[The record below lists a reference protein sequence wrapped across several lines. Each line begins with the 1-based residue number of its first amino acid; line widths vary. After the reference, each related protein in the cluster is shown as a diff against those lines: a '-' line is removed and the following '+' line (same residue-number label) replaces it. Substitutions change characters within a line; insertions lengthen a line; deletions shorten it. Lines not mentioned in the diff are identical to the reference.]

1 MCRCLINQHR
11 RHDSVIDPTDHDAYR
26 LDEARAVHRS
36 LTEYQPTP
44 TYSLPTLA
52 ERSDVGRILVKDESY
67 RFGLNAF
74 KALGASYAVYRL
86 LTSREHP
93 VGESWPPPHRFYSG
107 LDVALPH
114 SFTLCTAT
122 DGNHGR
128 GVAWVARKLNQRAV
142 IYMPGNTVSA
152 RIAAIQDEG
161 ADVHVIGGS
170 YDDAVRRCAE
180 QAEEHGWTIISD
192 TSWPGYDLIPR
203 WIQAGYLTMFAEI
216 DEQTDAGIDAVLV
229 PGGVGALAAAAAWY
243 YRVIKQDGAV
253 KLVSVEPLAADCLY
267 RSAAGDDGH
276 PVAVHGEPDTIMAGL
291 NCGTPSQ
298 VAWPLI
304 RDAFDAF
311 VAIPDRYA
319 VEAMRAAYYPADSDP
334 RIISGE
340 SGAASMGAW
349 LALGREEALA
359 ECRSGLDLDRDAT
372 ILLLN
377 TEGDTDPEGFRRAVA
392 F

>member
-1 MCRCLINQHR
+1 M
-11 RHDSVIDPTDHDAYR
+11 
-26 LDEARAVHRS
+26 HRS
-36 LTEYQPTP
+36 LSEYNPAPTF
-44 TYSLPTLA
+44 SLRGLA
-52 ERSDVGRILVKDESY
+52 KRLDLGGIVVKDESH
-67 RFGLNAF
+67 RFGLKAF

-86 LTSREHP
+86 LTSRAHRGGAP
-93 VGESWPPPHRFYSG
+93 WPPPDRFYSES
-107 LDVALPH
+107 DVISRG

-128 GVAWVARKLNQRAV
+128 GVAWVARKLGQRAV
-142 IYMPGNTVSA
+142 IYMPGNTAPA

-170 YDDAVRRCAE
+170 YDDAVRQCAE
-180 QAEEHGWTIISD
+180 QAEEHGWTIVSD

-216 DEQTDAGIDAVLV
+216 DEQTDACIDAVLV

-243 YRVIKQDGAV
+243 YRVIKQDDTV
-253 KLVSVEPLAADCLY
+253 TLISVEPLAADCLY
-267 RSAAGDDGH
+267 RSAARDDGH
-276 PVAVHGEPDTIMAGL
+276 PVAVFGEPDTVMAGL

-304 RDAFDAF
+304 RKYFDAF
-311 VAIPDRYA
+311 VAIPDHYA
-319 VEAMRAAYYPADSDP
+319 IEAMRTAYYPAASDP
-334 RIISGE
+334 RIVSGE
-340 SGAASMGAW
+340 SGAASMAAL
-349 LALGREEALA
+349 LALGREDALA
-359 ECRSGLDLDRDAT
+359 ACRRSLGLDDDAV